1 MKHTSAHSQHGG
13 AALIVTLLLFLAMA
27 LAAFALNRHLVFEQ
41 RSAANQARATQA
53 FEAAEAGLEWA
64 QAQLNST
71 QRIGPDCRPSTDA
84 AASSFRAR
92 LLSLD
97 RGTGRVTAAALRCS
111 NTRWRLRA
119 KAASAIARNSS
130 SVTISA
136 APPCWEWA
144 GVCFIVGLR
153 DCSCRPPHRCEFAP
167 GCARCGSRVHR

>member
-71 QRIGPDCRPSTDA
+71 QRIGADCRPSTDA
-84 AASSFRAR
+84 AASSFRAASIR
-92 LLSLD
+92 PSRAAYSSGVMPPGVSGFGILD
-97 RGTGRVTAAALRCS
+97 RASRCERFPRRAILRRPRVAVPL
-111 NTRWRLRA
+111 
-119 KAASAIARNSS
+119 
-130 SVTISA
+130 
-136 APPCWEWA
+136 E
-144 GVCFIVGLR
+144 
-153 DCSCRPPHRCEFAP
+153 SCR
-167 GCARCGSRVHR
+167 CACVR